1 MLYKNTVTDECWH
14 LLQELMSLDFLNSF
28 RLVGGTA
35 LSLQEGHRLSDDIDL
50 FCDHD
55 FNNITLEKQLKTY
68 YSPNQLGYIKPVSF
82 GIFCYIR
89 DIKVDLM
96 YWGDE
101 FMNAAIEEDN
111 IRMGDQE
118 EILAMKLQA
127 ISSRAS
133 KKDFF
138 DTAILFKKF
147 SLEQGLA
154 FYEKKYPYHD
164 PVGVIKNFT
173 NFENAEKEPDPVL
186 LNSPSW
192 VEVKQIIVNQF
203 DTYFSKLY

>member
-1 MLYKNTVTDECWH
+1 
-14 LLQELMSLDFLNSF
+14 MSLDFLDSF

-35 LSLQEGHRLSDDIDL
+35 LGLQEGHRLSDDIDL
-50 FCDHD
+50 FCDYD
-55 FNNITLEKQLKTY
+55 FDIIMLEKQLKNY
-68 YSPNQLGYIKPVSF
+68 YSPNQLNNLKPVSF

-96 YWGDE
+96 YWGDA
-101 FMNAAIEEDN
+101 FINAVIEEEN

-127 ISSRAS
+127 IASRAS

-138 DTAILFKKF
+138 DAALLFKKF
-147 SLEQGLA
+147 SLQQGIAL
-154 FYEKKYPYHD
+154 FEKKYPYHD
-164 PVGVIKNFT
+164 PVAVIKNFT
-173 NFENAEKEPDPVL
+173 NFESADKEPDPVL

-192 VEVKQIIVNQF
+192 DEVKQIIVNEF
-203 DTYFSKLY
+203 DNYFSQL

>member
-1 MLYKNTVTDECWH
+1 MLYKNTVTDECWY
-14 LLQELMSLDFLNSF
+14 LLQELMSLHFLDSF

-55 FNNITLEKQLKTY
+55 FNNIALEKELKYY
-68 YSPNQLGYIKPVSF
+68 YSTNQLSDLKPVSF

-101 FMNAAIEEDN
+101 FMNEAIEQEN

-118 EILAMKLQA
+118 EIMAMKLQA

-138 DTAILFKKF
+138 DMALLLKKF
-147 SLEQGLA
+147 SLQKGILL
-154 FYEKKYPYHD
+154 FEKKYPYHD
-164 PVGVIKNFT
+164 PVAVIKNFT

-186 LNSPSW
+186 LTSPSW
-192 VEVKQIIVNQF
+192 EEVKRIIISAF
-203 DTYFSKLY
+203 DNYFLGL